1 MFTEEEIL
9 EIIKKK
15 ISEDES
21 LGEKNAGSGH
31 SGFVDYD
38 INLYDTKQLSEDTI
52 EIKYHYHLVVE
63 SEFTSYPD
71 NPPME
76 YPRLKLI
83 VVNKDRKILKDV
95 EMPSPEIESETG
107 INFNWELAKGEVMY
121 YLNKLRTKLKTQHGL
136 KTEPFQYP
144 PQFDVKEKSNAIL
157 EYYCIIKVYFPKED
171 TITYHSEHPSG
182 IIKQIE
188 SDFQTKFLSHK

>member
-1 MFTEEEIL
+1 MFTENEIL
-9 EIIKKK
+9 ELIKMK
-15 ISEDES
+15 ISQDES

-31 SGFVDYD
+31 SGFVDYE

-52 EIKYHYHLVVE
+52 EIKYHYHLIVE

-83 VVNKDRKILKDV
+83 VVNKNKKILRDV

-107 INFNWELAKGEVMY
+107 LNFNWELAKGEIMY
-121 YLNKLRTKLKTQHGL
+121 FLNKLKTQLKTQHGL

-144 PQFDVKEKSNAIL
+144 PQFDVKEKNNTIRK
-157 EYYCIIKVYFPKED
+157 YYCTIQVYQPEEHK
-171 TITYHSEHPSG
+171 ITYHSEHPSG
-182 IIKQIE
+182 LIKQIE
-188 SDFQTKFLSHK
+188 SEFHTQFLSLK